1 MSGHVILSGG
11 QREKLSETLRTAFTP
26 QRFAELLEY
35 RLNKRL
41 DDIAMGG
48 DYREIMFK
56 VVRESQREGWTTA
69 LLLAARETLPENQ
82 ALFDLAC
89 DLGLGIDAPPR
100 GELERMLA
108 VAECFMD
115 VASFM
120 GRLAVLE
127 GAVCRIEVGPE
138 GRSGLGTGFRI
149 TADLAMT
156 CGHVLDPVFT
166 GEICPSD
173 VVFRFGYRRSRD
185 GRVLHEGTE
194 YHLAADWLVDGSS
207 PNSSTERGRRVDT
220 DPTALLDYAVVR
232 LARTHTRAV
241 DGLLPQEDYQYPA
254 INLPRRPV
262 HPSRG
267 RTICILQH
275 PAGDPLKL
283 AFGPVTGTS
292 NDGARI
298 LHAVNTLPG
307 SSGAPCFNG
316 RLRLIGLHQ
325 SGHPDDANNAAVS
338 ITEIVQRLERVDAN
352 IFAKMSDPVKIV

>member
-1 MSGHVILSGG
+1 MSKYVILSGG
-11 QREKLSETLRTAFTP
+11 QREKLSEALRAAFTP

-41 DDIAMGG
+41 DDIAMGD

-56 VVRESQREGWTTA
+56 VVRESQREDWTTA
-69 LLLAARETLPENQ
+69 LLLAAREILPENQ

-89 DLGLGIDAPPR
+89 EVGLGIDAPPQ

-115 VASFM
+115 IASFM

-127 GAVCRIEVGPE
+127 GAVCRIEVGPQ
-138 GRSGLGTGFRI
+138 GRLGLGTGFRI
-149 TADLAMT
+149 AADLAMT

-166 GEICPSD
+166 GEIRPSD
-173 VVFRFGYRRSRD
+173 VAFRFGYRRSGD

-194 YHLAADWLVDGSS
+194 YQLTADWLIDGSS
-207 PNSSTERGRRVDT
+207 PTNTERGQRIST
-220 DPTALLDYAVVR
+220 GPTATLDYAVVR
-232 LARTHTRAV
+232 LARTHTEAV
-241 DGLLPQEDYQYPA
+241 DGLLPQEEGEYPT
-254 INLPRRPV
+254 IDLPRRPA
-262 HPSRG
+262 HPDKG

-292 NDGARI
+292 DDGTCI

-307 SSGAPCFNG
+307 SSGAPCFDG

-325 SGHPDDANNAAVS
+325 SGDADDESNAAVS
-338 ITEIVQRLERVDAN
+338 MTAIVQRLERTGVTM
-352 IFAKMSDPVKIV
+352 FV